1 MEIADT
7 LLSDQIGKIK
17 AGIFCFINWN
27 TNLRQL
33 FDLRRKLKSLVEFYF
48 H

>member
-1 MEIADT
+1 MKEGDCRYT
-7 LLSDQIGKIK
+7 LSDQIGKIK

-33 FDLRRKLKSLVEFYF
+33 FDL
-48 H
+48 